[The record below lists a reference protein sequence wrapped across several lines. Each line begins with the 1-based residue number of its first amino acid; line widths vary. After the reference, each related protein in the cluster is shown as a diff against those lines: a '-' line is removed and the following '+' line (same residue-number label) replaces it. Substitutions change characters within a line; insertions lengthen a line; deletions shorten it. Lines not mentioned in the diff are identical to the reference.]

1 MTWVLAIS
9 IWATAAAATLLW
21 LRGATAKPSPRR
33 ALSNQS
39 PNVAAHPAREVL
51 VYVDA
56 PSTEV
61 SGGGEVWDGADP
73 TGPAPSP

>member
-1 MTWVLAIS
+1 VTWILAGYLGLLAVA
-9 IWATAAAATLLW
+9 WAFI
-21 LRGATAKPSPRR
+21 RGATSKPSPRR
-33 ALSNQS
+33 SSGPQR
-39 PNVAAHPAREVL
+39 PNAVHPARGVL
-51 VYVDA
+51 VYVEA

>member
-1 MTWVLAIS
+1 MIWLVVYLIGLVLAWMGIH
-9 IWATAAAATLLW
+9 AATS
-21 LRGATAKPSPRR
+21 KPSPRR

-39 PNVAAHPAREVL
+39 PNVAASPARGVL
-51 VYVDA
+51 VLVEA

-73 TGPAPSP
+73 TGPAPCP